1 MQERTVHIHSYSHS
15 RTFIELQ
22 VKKKLSQ
29 QTNIVIREMKDK
41 KTEIESERASEQASE
56 RASEQERER

>member
-41 KTEIESERASEQASE
+41 KNRNRERASE